1 LHIQGQQHLLAHPP
15 QGWHGILPLL
25 LQAYLY
31 RLSQQHI

>member
-1 LHIQGQQHLLAHPP
+1 MLCAALP